1 MIRTILLDLDDTL
14 LDNDMG
20 RFLPPYFAALGQC
33 LAPFVAPED
42 FVDIVLASSQV
53 MVNNQDPTVTNQQAF
68 DADFTSRLGHPES
81 EIRPVIDFF
90 YEKDFPALKRYTRP
104 RPQARPLVQTLFDQG
119 YDVVIATN
127 PMFPRRAIE
136 HRLAWAGVSDF
147 PFTLVTT
154 YENSHFCKPN
164 PSYYLEILEVVGCR
178 PREGIMVGDDF
189 GNDIEPAL
197 QVGLNTYWI
206 TDRARDSVSTY
217 LGLRGTL
224 ADCLDWV
231 QSGGLRAL

>member
-68 DADFTSRLGHPES
+68 DADFISRLGHPES
-81 EIRPVIDFF
+81 EVRPVIDSF
-90 YEKDFPALKRYTRP
+90 YEEDFPALKRYTRP
-104 RPQARPLVQTLFDQG
+104 RPEARPLVQTLFDQG
-119 YDVVIATN
+119 YGVVIATN

-136 HRLAWAGVSDF
+136 HRLEWAGVLDF
-147 PFTLVTT
+147 PFKLITT

-164 PSYYLEILEVVGCR
+164 PRYYQEILDRVGCR
-178 PREGIMVGDDF
+178 PEEGIMVGDDF
-189 GNDIEPAL
+189 ENDIAPAL
-197 QVGLNTYWI
+197 QVGLHTYWL
-206 TDRARDSVSTY
+206 TEGGRDDVSSY
-217 LGLRGTL
+217 SGERGTL

-231 QSGGLRAL
+231 QSGGLRGL